1 MGIEQVLNLH
11 THWVIDTAP
20 IIYYIEEHPKYLPL
34 ADRVFPRLSS
44 ASNSIYAFSSI
55 LTLTEVLPHPLRQ
68 NNHDLAKR
76 YRDFLL
82 HSRNFVLFPVDE
94 IIAERP
100 AEIRAQYQYRTPDAI
115 QLATGMEHNA
125 TLFITNDK
133 RLKNFPDL
141 TILVLDDFL
150 GQTPTP

>member
-1 MGIEQVLNLH
+1 MGIEEVLKLH

-20 IIYYIEEHPKYLPL
+20 IIYYIEENSKYLHIV
-34 ADRVFPRLSS
+34 DQIFPRL
-44 ASNSIYAFSSI
+44 NQGIFAFSSI

-82 HSRNFVLFPVDE
+82 HSRNFVLYSVDE
-94 IIAERP
+94 TVAERA

-115 QLATGMEHNA
+115 QLATGLEHNA

-133 RLKNFPDL
+133 RLKNFPEL
-141 TILVLDDFL
+141 TVLVLDDFL
-150 GQTPTP
+150 SQTPTSQ

>member
-1 MGIEQVLNLH
+1 MGIEEILNLH
-11 THWVIDTAP
+11 TYWVIDTAS
-20 IIYYIEEHPKYLPL
+20 IIYYIEEHPKYL
-34 ADRVFPRLSS
+34 AIVDQIFPGLSN
-44 ASNSIYAFSSI
+44 ASNNIYAFSSI

-82 HSRNFVLFPVDE
+82 HSRNFVLFTVDE
-94 IIAERP
+94 IIAERA

-115 QLATGMEHNA
+115 QLATGVERNA

-141 TILVLDDFL
+141 NILALDDFL
-150 GQTPTP
+150 SPTTTP

>member
-1 MGIEQVLNLH
+1 MGIEKALNLH
-11 THWVIDTAP
+11 THWVIDTSP

-34 ADRVFPRLSS
+34 VDQIFPRLSS
-44 ASNSIYAFSSI
+44 ASSIYAFSSI

-68 NNHDLAKR
+68 NNRDLAKR

-94 IIAERP
+94 IIAERA

-115 QLATGMEHNA
+115 QLATGMERNA

-150 GQTPTP
+150 SPATTP